1 MLTPKVWAW
10 SNSPQYPRLHRLC
23 LRTHYKSLEFAFPLI
38 VVKFYA
44 SRCDLTL
51 LMNTE
56 LLSVVDEN
64 DCIIGACA
72 RHIIHATGLRH
83 RAVHILVFNDMGQL
97 FLQKRSMKKDLN
109 GGLWDTSAAG
119 HVDAGEDYGISAVRE
134 IEEELG
140 ITESVLEPMFK
151 LPATAAIGMEFIWVY
166 RCIHNGPFV
175 LAADEIDEGD
185 WFSVAEISERIEG
198 DDQRL
203 TETFKTIWRQFKV
216 SAI

>member
-1 MLTPKVWAW
+1 
-10 SNSPQYPRLHRLC
+10 
-23 LRTHYKSLEFAFPLI
+23 
-38 VVKFYA
+38 
-44 SRCDLTL
+44 
-51 LMNTE
+51 MNTE

-64 DCIIGACA
+64 DCIIDTCA

-83 RAVHILVFNDMGQL
+83 RAVHILVFNGEGRL

-119 HVDAGEDYGISAVRE
+119 HVDAGEDYDISAVRE

-140 ITESVLEPMFK
+140 ITESALEPLFK
-151 LPATAAIGMEFIWVY
+151 LPATAAIGMEFIQVY
-166 RCIHNGPFV
+166 RCIHNGPFI

-185 WFSVAEISERIEG
+185 WFSAAEISNRIEA

-203 TETFKTIWRQFKV
+203 TETFKTIWRQFEAL
-216 SAI
+216 AI